1 MNNKKVPT
9 GKLSRAA
16 ITVKTTAF
24 IGMKHAAHVSKKL
37 FITKQQNTQNKILH
51 EQDVGKILINTL
63 MQLRGTALKIAQM
76 MSMELDMLPKSIQV
90 ELAKACYQVT
100 PLNRAHI
107 RKVFTAEFKQTPDKI
122 FKYFNPNAFAAASLG
137 QVHRAQ
143 IENKTE
149 LAIKIQYPG
158 IAASIQSD
166 MKLVRGIMKSL
177 SFSTSFLPRYDI
189 INTVLDRVQKQLE
202 LEIDYN
208 LEAENTRWFAN
219 NLKLPNI
226 KVPEVFTD
234 YCSTRVLAT
243 EYLEGEHLNQ
253 WLNNNPDQ
261 QQRNKMGQ
269 LLFDLFCFQLH
280 KLKTLHADPHPG
292 NFIFCENNTIALI
305 DFGCIH
311 KLQPD
316 FSNKVSRLFTSDAE
330 QLYFA
335 YRDLNII
342 NHSLSLEQYQ
352 QEFFPAVQE
361 MYLWIIAPFEKDFY
375 DFSTMLSMPKK
386 QIVQMK
392 NVVKH
397 IDGML
402 LDQMYFDRS
411 YFGLLSM
418 LRKMRA
424 KINTTGLLI
433 K

>member
-24 IGMKHAAHVSKKL
+24 IGMKHVAHVSKKP
-37 FITKQQNTQNKILH
+37 FRTKQQNTQNKIHH

-90 ELAKACYQVT
+90 EMAKACYEVT

-107 RKVFTAEFKQTPDKI
+107 RKAFIAEFKQTPEKI
-122 FKYFNPNAFAAASLG
+122 FKYFNSSAFAAASLG

-189 INTVLDRVQKQLE
+189 IDTVLDRVQKQLE
-202 LEIDYN
+202 LEIDYR

-226 KVPEVFTD
+226 KVPDVFTE

-280 KLKTLHADPHPG
+280 ELKTLHADPHPG

-311 KLQPD
+311 QLQPD
-316 FSNKVSRLFTSDAE
+316 FSSKVSRLFTSDAE
-330 QLYFA
+330 QLYLA

-342 NHSLSLEQYQ
+342 NQSLSFEQYQ

-375 DFSTMLSMPKK
+375 DFSIMQSMPKK
-386 QIVQMK
+386 PIGQMK
-392 NVVKH
+392 NAVKH

-418 LRKMRA
+418 LRKIRA

-433 K
+433 H